1 MHIKTTEALLIQI
14 SAETKKQVKWRNDA
28 IVTVL
33 SNIIIKLRSLY
44 VNKNKQYIDIVK
56 QMRYKNEKDIH
67 THLPLN

>member
-1 MHIKTTEALLIQI
+1 MHIKTTEVLLIQI

-67 THLPLN
+67 THYH